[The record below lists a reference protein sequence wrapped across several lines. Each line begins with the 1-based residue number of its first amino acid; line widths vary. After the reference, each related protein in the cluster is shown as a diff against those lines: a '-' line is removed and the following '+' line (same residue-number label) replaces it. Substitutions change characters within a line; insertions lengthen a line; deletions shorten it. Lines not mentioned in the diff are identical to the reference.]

1 ELKAAQAQLQAQ
13 KTEQTALAKQYEAS
27 QKAQQQLQAK
37 LTQQEEGFTTAQAQL
52 KKANTDIAQLQKEIE
67 KQKQLMT
74 QASDQQVKSLTVELT
89 QQVSLLKLQEAVL
102 KKAEEDSRATREA
115 LAKQQAVAK
124 QLAEQ
129 NKQLQAQLK
138 DNEQQAAK
146 LQTVLTAQTAQTEQ
160 HKALEAELKQQM
172 SLTSNE
178 ALKAQIMELNKK
190 VMQLQ
195 DENDKLKA
203 KIAPSGSTSIMG
215 APKKQLSQKELKAIA
230 QANAKRNQRI
240 IEEITKQKYSKLDSF
255 TYYKILQKGKPIT
268 NVQKKNITFIMREQ
282 LTDGTLTVLYK
293 DQEPVTLPY
302 SELPAPLNSF
312 VEKAGEGGMVK
323 VYIKP
328 EGGYGVD
335 GIPGVIPPNSMS
347 IIDLKIISAK

>member
-1 ELKAAQAQLQAQ
+1 
-13 KTEQTALAKQYEAS
+13 

-160 HKALEAELKQQM
+160 HKALEAELK
-172 SLTSNE
+172 
-178 ALKAQIMELNKK
+178 AAQ
-190 VMQLQ
+190 
-195 DENDKLKA
+195 
-203 KIAPSGSTSIMG
+203 
-215 APKKQLSQKELKAIA
+215 KQL
-230 QANAKRNQRI
+230 
-240 IEEITKQKYSKLDSF
+240 
-255 TYYKILQKGKPIT
+255 
-268 NVQKKNITFIMREQ
+268 
-282 LTDGTLTVLYK
+282 
-293 DQEPVTLPY
+293 
-302 SELPAPLNSF
+302 
-312 VEKAGEGGMVK
+312 
-323 VYIKP
+323 
-328 EGGYGVD
+328 
-335 GIPGVIPPNSMS
+335 
-347 IIDLKIISAK
+347 